1 MRLGRTGGPRRPP
14 GALALPSA
22 GTRLIRQLLSRAIS
36 SNIAGAPAG
45 MALACGSI
53 KGAGADA
60 IGAAGLARPNTSRP
74 STQPNGWFHL
84 VLVLRR
90 IASPKA
96 ALTGIASREAER
108 VGSAAGETLDGGSA
122 AAGGK
127 INGLRAKLELP
138 LFTETLL
145 RIIGELLGTR

>member
-1 MRLGRTGGPRRPP
+1 
-14 GALALPSA
+14 
-22 GTRLIRQLLSRAIS
+22 
-36 SNIAGAPAG
+36 
-45 MALACGSI
+45 MALAFGSGGASLPRLI
-53 KGAGADA
+53 KGDGAGA

-74 STQPNGWFHL
+74 STQPNGSFHL
-84 VLVLRR
+84 FLVLRR

-108 VGSAAGETLDGGSA
+108 VGPAAGETLDGGSA

-138 LFTETLL
+138 LFTEILL
-145 RIIGELLGTR
+145 RVIGELLGTR